1 MAEYNEDAYKLARKT
16 YIQHSCPFERALLSR
31 CVGCGRSLKLNL
43 AEREAI
49 ACGDSVV
56 REHCLA
62 FYQALHENAQFAL
75 KINPAASRPLP
86 NTGGT
91 TSHSTR
97 PASGQVA
104 GYPPQAG
111 EGANVTPK
119 SALRFPHP
127 NPPPQ
132 AGEGAN
138 VTPKSINAPWP
149 FGKEIRAQCG
159 GVRGLASALNTAGD
173 ETTDIAETVLAGV
186 QSLGSCDA
194 FPYSEIM
201 RAVVHYEPRKRRS

>member
-31 CVGCGRSLKLNL
+31 CVVCSRSRRLNL

-49 ACGDSVV
+49 ACGDPAV
-56 REHCLA
+56 REHCVA

-75 KINPAASRPLP
+75 KINPD
-86 NTGGT
+86 
-91 TSHSTR
+91 
-97 PASGQVA
+97 
-104 GYPPQAG
+104 
-111 EGANVTPK
+111 
-119 SALRFPHP
+119 
-127 NPPPQ
+127 
-132 AGEGAN
+132 
-138 VTPKSINAPWP
+138 APWP

-159 GVRGLASALNTAGD
+159 GVRGLAAALDGAGD
-173 ETTDIAETVLAGV
+173 EATDVAATVLEGNARYG
-186 QSLGSCDA
+186 DHAA